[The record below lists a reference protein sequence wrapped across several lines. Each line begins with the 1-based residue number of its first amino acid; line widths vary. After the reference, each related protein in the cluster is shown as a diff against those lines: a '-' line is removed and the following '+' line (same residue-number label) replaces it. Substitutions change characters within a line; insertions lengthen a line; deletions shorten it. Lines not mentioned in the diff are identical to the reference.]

1 MPPIIFSRTN
11 VEISLIA
18 LLSREIMIE
27 QMIQWRVRHQA
38 AGVFRYGD
46 KTLFRSRILFFPR
59 RERNSKFSF
68 SACKIS
74 LKNYAWFANCT
85 ILHLI
90 SDFEKSFSMPMRN
103 FLSQKTN
110 LAFFLK
116 ENFLFK
122 FISLLIHLKLLKI
135 LILFK

>member
-11 VEISLIA
+11 VENSLIA

-68 SACKIS
+68 SECKIS
-74 LKNYAWFANCT
+74 LKNCAWFANCT

-90 SDFEKSFSMPMRN
+90 PKS
-103 FLSQKTN
+103 LSQCQCEPFCPTKQILLFSEGKLPIYSYIITVSSKITKN
-110 LAFFLK
+110 I
-116 ENFLFK
+116 NF
-122 FISLLIHLKLLKI
+122 I
-135 LILFK
+135 